1 MIEENKIKDE
11 SADSEKE
18 ISISINDAFQEF
30 VKQLAK
36 KNKRNSQSD
45 VAKFV
50 RWIGPERL
58 TSSVSPSEI
67 GEYNENFGPK
77 NTSRD
82 MTDRIT
88 YTKDFLIFLKKKEYV
103 HLNLATHLRLRKSK
117 VSSKGKSMIASPTIK
132 LTQSGYNEMTKQL
145 AKLQKERIKLTGE
158 IQRAAADGDV
168 RENAPLEAARES
180 QGMTIGKI
188 REIEATLKASVVID
202 GSKSDTNIVQ
212 IGSKLEL
219 TEKTTK
225 SSGKYQLVEA
235 NEANPLD
242 GKISTVSP
250 LGSAVLGQNVGEEV
264 NVNTPRGNQ
273 VYIISKIL

>member
-1 MIEENKIKDE
+1 MIEDNKIKD
-11 SADSEKE
+11 DSTEE
-18 ISISINDAFQEF
+18 ISITINDAFQEF
-30 VKQLAK
+30 VKQLPK
-36 KNKRNSQSD
+36 KNKRNSQSE
-45 VAKFV
+45 VAKFI
-50 RWIGPERL
+50 RWIGSDRL

-88 YTKDFLIFLKKKEYV
+88 YTKEYLIFLKKKEYV
-103 HLNLATHLRLRKSK
+103 QLNLATHLRLRKSK
-117 VSSKGKSMIASPTIK
+117 VGSKGKSMTASPTIR
-132 LTQSGYNEMTKQL
+132 LTQSGYNEMNKQL
-145 AKLQKERIKLTGE
+145 ARLQKERIKLTSD

-202 GSKSDTNIVQ
+202 GSKNNTNIVE

-219 TEKTTK
+219 TEKNTN

-273 VYIISKIL
+273 IYIISKIL